1 MNNFIKQHIKIMDQ
15 ARYCLLPWIDD
26 NKLNKRILNY
36 NENAVQYVIFND
48 IMYKRFLFQNKNA
61 FYYCKNYLLHTQK
74 NEEYY
79 KLRILFCLVEHP
91 GIVDFVNR
99 YGYNQEMFTNMCKN
113 PYCIS
118 IIEKNINKFYINYIY
133 LALNKNAIP
142 LIRKYINTE
151 QNIND
156 EYLWK
161 NICRNES
168 ADAIKLLEEN
178 PDKIDWDILS
188 SNPYAISLLEKNKSQ
203 INYWYL
209 SANRAAIHLIEERL
223 KWANWI
229 CLSKNPNAIHILK
242 RNQEKIDW
250 CTFSENVAIFEP
262 DYKQMSLERSNIL
275 REDLMKKALHPTK
288 IQYWLENGLTI
299 DDVC

>member
-1 MNNFIKQHIKIMDQ
+1 MEFQPK
-15 ARYCLLPWIDD
+15 RLVPWIDE
-26 NKLNKRILNY
+26 NKLNKKVLNY

-48 IMYKRFLFQNKNA
+48 IMYMEFLVQNPKA
-61 FYYCKNYLLHTQK
+61 FYYCKHYLLHTEK
-74 NEEYY
+74 NRQYY
-79 KLRILFCLVEHP
+79 KLLELFCLVEHP
-91 GIVDFVNR
+91 GIVDFVNT
-99 YGYNQEMFTNMCKN
+99 YGYNQNMFSRMCKN

-118 IIEKNINKFYINYIY
+118 IIEANIHNYYIHYME
-133 LALNKNAIP
+133 LALNKKAIP
-142 LIRKYINTE
+142 LIRKYNNNKNYFSKYE
-151 QNIND
+151 FD
-156 EYLWK
+156 EYFWK

-188 SNPYAISLLEKNKSQ
+188 SNPYAISLLEKNNSQ

-223 KWANWI
+223 EWANWI

-242 RNQEKIDW
+242 RNQEKIEW

-262 DYKQMSLERSNIL
+262 DYKEMSLRRSNIL
-275 REDLMKKALHPTK
+275 REDLMKKALHPIK

-299 DDVC
+299 DDIC